1 MTKYDMKSRK
11 KSAAQNL
18 DAYDILKVKL
28 QIYIRYYDCGV
39 DIDFSDSIYF
49 LQVSL
54 VKLDH
59 KGNRECRPH

>member
-28 QIYIRYYDCGV
+28 NLYPVLRLWGGYR
-39 DIDFSDSIYF
+39 F
-49 LQVSL
+49 LRFDLLPSGFIG
-54 VKLDH
+54 KA
-59 KGNRECRPH
+59 GS